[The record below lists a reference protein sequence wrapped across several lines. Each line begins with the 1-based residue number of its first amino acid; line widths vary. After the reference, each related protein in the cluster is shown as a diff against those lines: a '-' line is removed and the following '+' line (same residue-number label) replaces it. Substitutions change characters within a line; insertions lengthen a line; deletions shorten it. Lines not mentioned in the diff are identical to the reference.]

1 MDYQELELHHRRLI
15 ENPTDPTSFAVL
27 RDFFAQSGQNAQLAE
42 LYEFRAGNLADP
54 RERAEHL
61 LQAALVWLDR
71 ENNRPRGQRDL
82 EEAFRVH
89 PTHEAIGDK
98 LEEVYRADQNLG
110 ALTQLITQ
118 RILSVEQLGE
128 IPETARLRGRLYQ
141 NLGEIKE
148 RVENDPKEAI
158 RCYKR
163 AYAIDPSNVLA
174 LYLAREIYR
183 RAGDMRSAS
192 KLYELEIKSEPTA
205 QRQVALLRELATLRA
220 EQLQDLDG
228 AVEALVGRLTLDDD
242 KMMRHS
248 SIYHIYHIGASEIAH
263 RLSRTETGSARML
276 SGPSIAAIRASLD
289 AGLLREIQKLNRMMV
304 VLTIAISGG
313 PFLGLLGTVVG
324 VMITFA
330 AIAASGDVNVNAI
343 APGIAAALV
352 ATVAGLGVAIPALF
366 GYNYLISR
374 IKDLT
379 GDMQVFV
386 DEFVTKMAEFYSE
399 RPEHPKPYRVAAE

>member
-61 LQAALVWLDR
+61 LQAALVWIDR

-82 EEAFRVH
+82 EEAFRIH

-98 LEEVYRADQNLG
+98 LEELYRADQNLG

-220 EQLQDLDG
+220 DQMQDLDG
-228 AVEALVGRLTLDDD
+228 AVEALERATQIAPTDADALYDLSAMYARRAQGPSPRPDDGRRAADCLVQLA
-242 KMMRHS
+242 R
-248 SIYHIYHIGASEIAH
+248 ASEPGQALDYLEYALDLCPGH
-263 RLSRTETGSARML
+263 DAALGVYVETAMQAGAADRMEQRVRGWYAAAG
-276 SGPSIAAIRASLD
+276 GPAQASS
-289 AGLLREIQKLNRMMV
+289 GLLRAMGQIEWDLRH
-304 VLTIAISGG
+304 
-313 PFLGLLGTVVG
+313 
-324 VMITFA
+324 
-330 AIAASGDVNVNAI
+330 D
-343 APGIAAALV
+343 AAA
-352 ATVAGLGVAIPALF
+352 ARPFFQAL
-366 GYNYLISR
+366 
-374 IKDLT
+374 
-379 GDMQVFV
+379 
-386 DEFVTKMAEFYSE
+386 AE
-399 RPEHPKPYRVAAE
+399 RG